1 MLIWVTLG
9 AHRYAALLRLLMLGW
24 LFFVDDVYSISS
36 SIFLVHFG
44 RLWIYFVSM
53 WHLVLSDP
61 SATHDKPSGPA
72 GT

>member
-1 MLIWVTLG
+1 
-9 AHRYAALLRLLMLGW
+9 MLGW
-24 LFFVDDVYSISS
+24 VFFVDDVCSISS

-61 SATHDKPSGPA
+61 SATHGKPSGPA
-72 GT
+72 RNKKYQLEINFMNFSELILF